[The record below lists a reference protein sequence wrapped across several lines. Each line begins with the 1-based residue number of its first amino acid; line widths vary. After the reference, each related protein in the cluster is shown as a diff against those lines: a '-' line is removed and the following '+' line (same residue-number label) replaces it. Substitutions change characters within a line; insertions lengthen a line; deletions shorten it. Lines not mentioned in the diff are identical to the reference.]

1 MNKII
6 STISLILWSIIVIL
20 VLSFGTK
27 ISSKIF
33 ASLYEKYTY
42 YSSRVDIT
50 NFELEKQDFYLINK
64 NYTLKYQIETNKDKE
79 VKLIFESLNPDVFEV
94 TKTGVIKGLDFEGN
108 VQTGYLRVT
117 STNDEDFTKDIELTF
132 KKVYPDSISAV
143 NVRTALYK
151 LTSNVYVDSYF
162 YAYPSFKSENGYT
175 EKDFEYIYDPEYFE
189 HIEGYLFYA
198 KKTGK
203 NIEMTISMDN
213 GRLTKTRKINILENK
228 TTVEQLDKIEF
239 YESSKLVDLNL
250 PTLPNKIYYMRF
262 VTNEKDVHMPYT
274 VTSSDDKIVTIDKY
288 GRISTKKAG
297 DATITITL
305 QNGTTYHQDI
315 KVRNTLTLPTFSEIP
330 YNDSNI
336 IEIKYMDKIEFKYT
350 FPEEAKFKSMKF
362 EYDKKAL
369 TITTKN
375 GSIFLTGKQKGDTSF
390 KVYLDDGIDYIEEEF
405 LVTVVDNPDYSKPKR
420 QDLQTIFNKIFG
432 HMGLFCVEAIF
443 ALWFVTSFKF
453 KHHYT
458 EGIIYVGIGVTI
470 ACITEFIQRFLPG
483 RNPTMKDVAIDMLG
497 YTIGFVFIFSILLII
512 KLISWIKNH
521 HDPDELTIHSA
532 SKE

>member
-6 STISLILWSIIVIL
+6 STISLILWSTIVIL

-27 ISSKIF
+27 VSSKIF
-33 ASLYEKYTY
+33 SSIYEKYSY
-42 YSSRVDIT
+42 YSNRVTIT
-50 NFELEKQDFYLINK
+50 NFELENQDFYLINK
-64 NYTLKYQIETNKDKE
+64 NYTLKYQIETNKDKD
-79 VKLIFESLNPDVFEV
+79 VKLTFESLNPEVFEV
-94 TKTGVIKGLDFEGN
+94 TKTGVIKGLDFEGK
-108 VQTGYLRVT
+108 VQTGLLRIT
-117 STNDEDFTKDIELTF
+117 AEYDENFKRDIELTF
-132 KKVYPDSISAV
+132 KKVYPDSISAIT
-143 NVRTALYK
+143 VRTALYK
-151 LTSNVYVDSYF
+151 LTNDVYADSYF

-189 HIEGYLFYA
+189 HIEGYLFLA
-198 KKTGK
+198 KKEGK

-213 GRLTKTRKINILENK
+213 GRLTKTRKINILKNK
-228 TTVEQLDKIEF
+228 TIVEQLDKIEF
-239 YESSKLVDLNL
+239 YESAKLVDLNL

-262 VTNEKDVHMPYT
+262 VANEKDVHIPYT
-274 VTSSDDKIVTIDKY
+274 VISSDDKIVTIDKY

-305 QNGTTYHQDI
+305 PNGTTYHQDI
-315 KVRNTLTLPTFSEIP
+315 QVRNTLTLPTFSEIP

-362 EYDKKAL
+362 QYDKKTL

-405 LVTVVDNPDYSKPKR
+405 LVTVVDNPDYSKTKR
-420 QDLQTIFNKIFG
+420 QNLRIIFSKVFG

-453 KHHYT
+453 KHHYI

-470 ACITEFIQRFLPG
+470 ASITEFIQRFLPG
-483 RNPTMKDVAIDMLG
+483 RNPTLKDVAIDMLG

-512 KLISWIKNH
+512 KLISKIKNH
-521 HDPDELTIHSA
+521 HDPDELTIHSS